1 MIKEVRHVGI
11 TVTNM
16 KKSLEFYQNIL
27 GLKIQREMNESGK
40 HIDNMLSMENVL
52 VNTIKMCI
60 NDETTLIELLE
71 FKSHPQKSNNSN
83 ISTIGTSHFA
93 LTVDNLD
100 NIYKKL
106 IENNIKFNSTPQF
119 SPDGYAK
126 VSFCYDP
133 DGTLIELVQVL
144 NSTVVEKI
152 KN

>member
-11 TVTNM
+11 TVTDM
-16 KKSLEFYQNIL
+16 KRSLEFYQNIL
-27 GLKIQREMNESGK
+27 GLKIEREMNESGK
-40 HIDNMLSMENVL
+40 HIDNMLSMQNVS
-52 VNTIKMCI
+52 VNTVKMSI
-60 NDETTLIELLE
+60 NDGITLIELLE
-71 FKSHPQKSNNSN
+71 FKSHPQKSNNLN
-83 ISTIGTSHFA
+83 ISNIGTSHLA

-100 NIYKKL
+100 DIYEKL
-106 IENNIKFNSTPQF
+106 LANNIKFNSPPQF

-144 NSTVVEKI
+144 DSTVLEKI